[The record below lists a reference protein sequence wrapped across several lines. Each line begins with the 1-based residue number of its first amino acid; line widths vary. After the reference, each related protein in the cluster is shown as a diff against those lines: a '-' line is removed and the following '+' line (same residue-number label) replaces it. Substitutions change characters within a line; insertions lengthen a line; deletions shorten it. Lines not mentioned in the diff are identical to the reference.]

1 MSKFLS
7 VVVFTLLVLSQLRLW
22 WGENGLLEFW
32 QTQEQVEVLAAE
44 NRQLAQRNSRLAAEV
59 ADLKSGLDAVEERA
73 RHDLGMLK
81 ENETFFWLVEPENL
95 PPAAPNEN

>member
-7 VVVFTLLVLSQLRLW
+7 VVIFTLLVLSQLRLW

-44 NRQLAQRNSRLAAEV
+44 NYQLAQRNSRLAAEV
-59 ADLKSGLDAVEERA
+59 ADLKSGLDAVEEKA

-81 ENETFFWLVEPENL
+81 ANETFYWLIN
-95 PPAAPNEN
+95 PNSTNQANDSKP

>member
-7 VVVFTLLVLSQLRLW
+7 VVIFTLLVLSQLRLW

-32 QTQEQVEVLAAE
+32 QTQEQVEVLAAK
-44 NRQLAQRNSRLAAEV
+44 NYQLAQRNSRLAAEV
-59 ADLKSGLDAVEERA
+59 ADLKSGLDAVEEKA

-81 ENETFFWLVEPENL
+81 ENETFFWLLEPEKL
-95 PPAAPNEN
+95 SPAAIKD

>member
-7 VVVFTLLVLSQLRLW
+7 VVVFTLLLLSSLRLI
-22 WGENGLLEFW
+22 WGENGLQEFW
-32 QTQEQVEVLAAE
+32 QVKQQVKQLAKQ
-44 NRQLAQRNSRLAAEV
+44 NSQLAQRNSRLAAEV

-81 ENETFFWLVEPENL
+81 ENETFFWLIKPENY
-95 PPAAPNEN
+95 PKTAPNEN